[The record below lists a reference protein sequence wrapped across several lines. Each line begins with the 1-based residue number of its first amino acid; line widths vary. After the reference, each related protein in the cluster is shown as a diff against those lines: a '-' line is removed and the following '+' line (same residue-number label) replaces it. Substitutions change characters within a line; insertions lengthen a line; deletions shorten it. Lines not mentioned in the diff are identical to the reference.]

1 MDSNEVSMTEVAR
14 NRRRAMDAVS
24 ALHAWTT
31 VSRAIL
37 GEGELKQMLD
47 LIAET
52 AASLTGQAF
61 AAVLLVDEDGTQLK
75 VRGAH
80 GLSPKYVE
88 RINNEL
94 PLMLH
99 LGSPGL
105 QTPSGRAYVTG
116 RSSVTHQD
124 SADRVSQWAEL
135 AAEQGYTSVASAPL
149 VIPGRHLGAL
159 NVYAVTHTDFSHS
172 QIMLLEALAA
182 EAAAAIQIMEMRTF
196 QQATIKELEQS
207 DRMQQALATVALADE
222 GLDPITTTL
231 AELTGLGIA
240 VEDRL
245 TGDLLSAAG
254 LGDRPMEVVDAAR
267 REFKSGGAHHDDVLP
282 RLELRP
288 WPADVVSLEPVTVG
302 TETVAYLWA
311 HSCQDPMPLQRRVL
325 ERGAVLVALELL
337 KQRGARAAEWRV
349 RGELLEQLMAAE
361 PADEHRVFYRAR
373 TLGHDLAIAHTPIVF
388 RPDLPPSRANAG
400 KGEVDGS
407 PGLQRIVA
415 IAHAATAGHEA
426 KPLIG
431 MHAGSVLV
439 LWPAASRPATEIAE
453 IIRKRISS
461 RTQATV
467 SACVADSCT
476 TLREYGRSI
485 RQALGVLRLL
495 QASGARDRLASLDEL
510 GIFRVLVCVEDE
522 ALLTDTA
529 RRVLGPLIDYDT
541 AKNSSMMETLSAFLD
556 ADMNIADTA
565 RELHLHP
572 NTLHYR
578 IGRIEDLLGAKLR
591 SPHDLVHISFAL
603 AIRKL
608 GSSPTP

>member
-1 MDSNEVSMTEVAR
+1 MAEREVRPHPAHRVHGLAV
-14 NRRRAMDAVS
+14 DAAS
-24 ALHAWTT
+24 ALAAWTT

-37 GEGELKQMLD
+37 GDGELTGILD

-61 AAVLLVDEDGTQLK
+61 AAVLLVNEDETQLE

-94 PLMLH
+94 PLTLH

-124 SADRVSQWAEL
+124 SADRVSLWAEL

-172 QIMLLEALAA
+172 QIMLLEALAT

-222 GLDPITTTL
+222 GLDPITATL

-240 VEDRL
+240 VEDRM
-245 TGDLLSAAG
+245 TGELLSVAG
-254 LGDRPMEVVDAAR
+254 LGDRPAEVVDAVR
-267 REFKSGGAHHDDVLP
+267 RQFKSGGADHDGVLR

-288 WPADVVSLEPVTVG
+288 SPTDLVSLEPVTVG
-302 TETVAYLWA
+302 TETVACLWA
-311 HSCQDPMPLQRRVL
+311 RSCQDLMPIQRRVL
-325 ERGAVLVALELL
+325 ARGAVLVALELL

-361 PADEHRVFYRAR
+361 LADEHRVFYRAR
-373 TLGHDLAIAHTPIVF
+373 TLGHDLAIAHTPIVL
-388 RPDLPPSRANAG
+388 RSDLPSARVTG
-400 KGEVDGS
+400 KGEADGS
-407 PGLQRIVA
+407 PGLHRIVA
-415 IAHAATAGHEA
+415 IAHAATAGYEA

-439 LWPAASRPATEIAE
+439 LWPTGSRPATEIAE
-453 IIRKRISS
+453 VIRKRISS

-476 TLREYGRSI
+476 TLGEYGKSI
-485 RQALGVLRLL
+485 RQALGVMRLL

-510 GIFRVLVCVEDE
+510 GIFRVLLCVEDE

-529 RRVLGPLIDYDT
+529 RRVLGPLIDYD
-541 AKNSSMMETLSAFLD
+541 AARNSSMMETLSAFLD

-572 NTLHYR
+572 NSLHYR
-578 IGRIEDLLGAKLR
+578 LGRIEELLGVKLR
-591 SPHDLVHISFAL
+591 NPHDLVHISFAM
-603 AIRKL
+603 AIRRL
-608 GSSPTP
+608 GPRSTL